1 MSSNSPTKLSLC
13 FILFIFTCMQSET
26 AQLQEAKIM
35 AVYLQ
40 DRTRGPNTTVVP
52 IAGIHGKAW
61 TYFSFGTV
69 YCADD
74 PITEGLEESSAQI
87 GRAQGIFVISSL
99 DGSIAQVLLSLV
111 GTNEE
116 YSGSTIEIQGP
127 SRQLEKAR
135 EVAVVGGTGKFRY
148 ARGYVTFETV
158 VLDLANSYSVVRCN
172 ITLEQDLY
180 DVYRPE

>member
-1 MSSNSPTKLSLC
+1 MASNSPTKLSLC
-13 FILFIFTCMQSET
+13 FILLIFTCIQSDA
-26 AQLQEAKIM
+26 AQLQETKIT
-35 AVYLQ
+35 VYLQ

-61 TYFSFGTV
+61 TFFSFGTV
-69 YCADD
+69 YCTDD

-99 DGSIAQVLLSLV
+99 DGSIAHVLLSLV

-158 VLDLANSYSVVRCN
+158 ILDLANSYSVIRCN
-172 ITLEQDLY
+172 ITLAQDLFPY
-180 DVYRPE
+180 DRCT